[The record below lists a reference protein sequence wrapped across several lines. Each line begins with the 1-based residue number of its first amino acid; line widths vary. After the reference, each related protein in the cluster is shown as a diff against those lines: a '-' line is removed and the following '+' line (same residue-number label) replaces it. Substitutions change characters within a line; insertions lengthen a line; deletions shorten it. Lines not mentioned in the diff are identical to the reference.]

1 MPCGVYFFRLDAA
14 GFRSLNKTVVTRQ
27 QEEQIVNREQGAD
40 RTATGAGARPPLPS
54 RTITAIDRNQG
65 RAYHD

>member
-1 MPCGVYFFRLDAA
+1 VK
-14 GFRSLNKTVVTRQ
+14 KTVVTRQ
-27 QEEQIVNREQGAD
+27 QEEQVVNKERGAG